1 MGEEKKTI
9 QLFPAKEQKRAESVA
24 PLQPNPTSR
33 AESISAHDILAV
45 TSRHNEAENLNH
57 THLNSAQGANKVQ
70 PEQADKDRQQ
80 QKETQQQRSK
90 EKAMVAK
97 DKPVGYSPLPR
108 FPFGEQNIESVD
120 RSRAS
125 RRRRSEKN
133 YQSPNTKNEEIS
145 KKLWIK
151 KELADPKRQ
160 RNKCR
165 RRRKEILCKVSWAKK
180 MQL

>member
-1 MGEEKKTI
+1 MDHNTGSNDKTPITSTMGEEKKTI

-33 AESISAHDILAV
+33 AESISVHDILAV

-70 PEQADKDRQQ
+70 PEQTDKDRQQ

-97 DKPVGYSPLPR
+97 DKPVGTPPSQDSHSGNKILSQSTDPEHPE
-108 FPFGEQNIESVD
+108 GVE
-120 RSRAS
+120 
-125 RRRRSEKN
+125 SEKN
-133 YQSPNTKNEEIS
+133 YQSPNTKNEKSAKNYES
-145 KKLWIK
+145 KK
-151 KELADPKRQ
+151 
-160 RNKCR
+160 N
-165 RRRKEILCKVSWAKK
+165 
-180 MQL
+180 